1 MRWQRR
7 TLRYLRNRCGN
18 QFCEEGAVCQAR
30 KEDSAGDKES
40 REEVL
45 VSPADDVTEVMTL
58 APGHL
63 VTSALRHRPGLEGIN
78 TGPASQGDTSVG
90 SLIPLRLLSLQT
102 SQQQQQ
108 PFQSK
113 SPPLSLFEQE
123 AIRTR
128 GRPWS
133 GPPAK
138 RLSEDAWYPVWLLF
152 WPMGKRKCKVVRR
165 LEF

>member
-1 MRWQRR
+1 MSGMRGGFCRRQGEPQRGVS
-7 TLRYLRNRCGN
+7 L
-18 QFCEEGAVCQAR
+18 
-30 KEDSAGDKES
+30 S
-40 REEVL
+40 RRRRHR
-45 VSPADDVTEVMTL
+45 SDDVGTR
-58 APGHL
+58 PP
-63 VTSALRHRPGLEGIN
+63 VTSVLHHRPGLEGIN
-78 TGPASQGDTSVG
+78 TGPASQGDTSVR

-108 PFQSK
+108 HPASSK

-133 GPPAK
+133 GHPAL
-138 RLSEDAWYPVWLLF
+138 RLSEDTWYPVWRIFLH
-152 WPMGKRKCKVVRR
+152 MGERKHKVVRR